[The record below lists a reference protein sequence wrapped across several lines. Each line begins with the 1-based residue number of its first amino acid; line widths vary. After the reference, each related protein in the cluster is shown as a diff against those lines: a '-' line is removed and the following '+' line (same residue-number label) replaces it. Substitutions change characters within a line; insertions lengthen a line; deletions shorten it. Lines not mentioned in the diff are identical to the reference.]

1 MLLMRARAVPHCMRA
16 RLVSTLGVTVTLPSL
31 TTAVMSWPTTSFK
44 VPSLPLAVTV
54 WPATSM
60 LTPCGMTTGC
70 LPTRD
75 MAVSSEYAAEN
86 LAADI
91 GGAGLVVRHDAARRR
106 QDGDAETVVDAG

>member
-1 MLLMRARAVPHCMRA
+1 
-16 RLVSTLGVTVTLPSL
+16 
-31 TTAVMSWPTTSFK
+31 
-44 VPSLPLAVTV
+44 
-54 WPATSM
+54 M

-91 GGAGLVVRHDAARRR
+91 GGAGLVVRHHAARRR
-106 QDGDAETVVDAG
+106 QDGDAEAVVDAGQVGNARVDAAARRRDAVDLADDGLAVDVLELDRELVDARADILA